1 MILILATTLTA
12 ALGADIPA
20 HPDALVFPDYAF
32 SPPAAADYRVEL
44 ANGVP
49 VYITE
54 DRELPLINIS
64 LVFRGG
70 AYLDPPGKV
79 GLSGIMAS
87 QLRAGGTGSMT
98 AEELDEE
105 LDFLAARASA
115 SSGGTTSSAS
125 LNSLS
130 TNLEESL
137 PLFVE
142 MVRDPRFQE
151 SRLQITKDSA
161 LEGMKQRNDHPRSIL
176 SRETDT
182 VLYGDSWLSR
192 QPTANMVASISGGDL
207 RGAHARIFDP
217 ANMIIVAS
225 GDFDRAQMLETL
237 ERAFGDWAPG
247 DRVPEPPVVTSDYD
261 PGIYYVDQ
269 EGPQGG
275 VRLGMRS
282 LRRDD
287 PDYIA
292 AAVMNEVLGGGGFAS
307 RLVKRVRSD
316 EGLAYGVGSRL
327 SPGIWDEGYWGAA
340 FDSKNST
347 VALAIAII
355 LEEIDRIRTEFVSDE
370 ELNVARNSFI
380 EAFPQAFASKHGM
393 LELFARDEI
402 TGRDPSWW
410 HTYRDRVGAVSAED
424 VHRVAQRL
432 LHAEEMAVI
441 VVGDWGEIAP
451 GDDDGRASMDAVQE
465 TLGGVSVELPL
476 RDPLT
481 LQPLS

>member
-1 MILILATTLTA
+1 MISLLAITLTA
-12 ALGADIPA
+12 ALVADIPA
-20 HPDALVFPDYAF
+20 HPDALVYPEYAF
-32 SPPAAADYRVEL
+32 SPPTAVDYRAEL

-54 DRELPLINIS
+54 DRELPLVTVS
-64 LVFRGG
+64 LIFRGG
-70 AYLDPPGKV
+70 AYLDPDDKV
-79 GLSGIMAS
+79 GLSGMMAS

-105 LDFLAARASA
+105 LDFLAASAGA

-142 MVRDPRFQE
+142 MVRDPRFQT
-151 SRLQITKDSA
+151 SRLQIAKDAA

-176 SRETDT
+176 SRETDL
-182 VLYGDSWLSR
+182 VLYGDSWLSW
-192 QPTANMVASISGGDL
+192 QATADMVAGISEADL
-207 RGAHARIFDP
+207 HGAHRRIFDP
-217 ANMIIVAS
+217 ANLIIVAS

-237 ERAFGDWAPG
+237 EQAFGDWVAG
-247 DRVPEPPVVTSDYD
+247 ERVPDPPVVTSDYD

-292 AAVMNEVLGGGGFAS
+292 AAVMNNILGGGGFAS
-307 RLVKRVRSD
+307 RLMKRVRSD

-327 SPGIWDEGYWGAA
+327 SPGIWDEGSWGAG

-355 LEEIDRIRTEFVSDE
+355 LEEIKRIRTEPVSDE
-370 ELNVARNSFI
+370 ELTVARDSFI
-380 EAFPQAFASKHGM
+380 ETFPQTFASKHGM
-393 LELFARDEI
+393 LELFASDEI
-402 TGRDPSWW
+402 TGRDPTWW
-410 HTYRDRVGAVSAED
+410 DTYRDRVAAVNAED
-424 VHRVAQRL
+424 VQRVAQRL
-432 LHAEEMAVI
+432 LHAEDLAIVI
-441 VVGDWGEIAP
+441 VGDWGEIAL
-451 GDDDGRASMDAVQE
+451 GDDDGRSSMEAVQG